1 MTLKSAGDRGYS
13 TRNLSAEPSYGCVN
27 VGIATPVKMV
37 WNGHLRCAPRFTQFD
52 PESMATGKKHEITV
66 TTRTTYVPEQ
76 SDPGSGRYVF
86 AYTITLRNTGNVTA
100 QLISRHWIITDAN
113 NQVQEVRGLGVVGEQ
128 PLLKPD
134 ESFEYT
140 SGTSIAT
147 PVGTMRGT
155 YQLVAEDGLQFDA
168 PIPEF
173 TLSMPRVLH

>member
-1 MTLKSAGDRGYS
+1 MGVVHCTCCKSK
-13 TRNLSAEPSYGCVN
+13 T
-27 VGIATPVKMV
+27 I
-37 WNGHLRCAPRFTQFD
+37 
-52 PESMATGKKHEITV
+52 MASQSKHEITV
-66 TTRTTYVPEQ
+66 TARTAYIAEQ
-76 SDPGSGRYVF
+76 SDPENGRYVF
-86 AYTITLRNTGNVTA
+86 AYTIVIKNTGSVTA

-147 PVGTMRGT
+147 PVGTMRGS
-155 YQLVAEDGLQFDA
+155 YQMVAEDGLQFDA
-168 PIPEF
+168 PIPQF